1 MGKITP
7 CLITERLI
15 LEGVTEKDTGR
26 IVAWRSNPEVYP
38 FFLSPHPLSTA
49 EHLDW
54 FRNGYVQDNN
64 RFDWIAE
71 MKDGRKAVGLF
82 GMKRENEA
90 SKEVEI
96 SYLLAPEAQ
105 GKGYASEAVKCIMGV
120 AAKRWCCDSC
130 VAAIHAD
137 NHASVEF
144 VKRLGFTASDTE
156 GVFVRYK
163 REL

>member
-1 MGKITP
+1 MEKITP

-15 LEGVTEKDTGR
+15 LEGVTEEDTR
-26 IVAWRSNPEVYP
+26 LIVAWRSNPEVYP
-38 FFLSPHPLSTA
+38 FFLSPHPLSKG

-54 FRNGYVQDNN
+54 FRNSYVQDKN
-64 RFDWIAE
+64 RFDWVAE
-71 MKDGRKAVGLF
+71 TKDGKKAVGLF
-82 GMKRENEA
+82 GIKRENEA
-90 SKEVEI
+90 SKEAEI

-105 GKGYASEAVKCIMGV
+105 GKGYAGEAVKCIMRIV
-120 AAKRWCCDSC
+120 AKRWHCDSC
-130 VAAIHAD
+130 IAIIHAD